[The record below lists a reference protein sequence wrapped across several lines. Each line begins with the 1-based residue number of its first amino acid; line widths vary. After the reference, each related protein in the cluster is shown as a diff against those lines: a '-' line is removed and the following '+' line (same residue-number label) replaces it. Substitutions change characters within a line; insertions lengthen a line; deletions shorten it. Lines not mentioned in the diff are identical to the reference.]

1 MESCSLVGRVVASDD
16 HGPISLLTRLG
27 CRHASAHLAKSTIVP
42 SSAKAADPF
51 AAALRVAGKRPCQAE
66 AAAKKNEDGDRT
78 ARVARSRAFKELSAF
93 VDARRSRLR
102 KRGGATGSSAG
113 PLRGLTLIGCTAVN
127 VTYSLSL
134 TVRTHFR
141 CTPVP

>member
-1 MESCSLVGRVVASDD
+1 M
-16 HGPISLLTRLG
+16 HRLKG
-27 CRHASAHLAKSTIVP
+27 LAKSTIVP

-113 PLRGLTLIGCTAVN
+113 PLRGLTLIGYTDCSQCDLL
-127 VTYSLSL
+127 SLSL
-134 TVRTHFR
+134 SHGQDTHFR
-141 CTPVP
+141 RTPVP